1 MKKENIRSKYVKDS
15 LDEFNNISEILK
27 ENTTSAVKDLLN
39 EAVRETYAKLL
50 NESDDEDETDDDAYD
65 VEEVEDTETDA
76 IDNDDNAED
85 EVDVEE
91 TEESDTDSEND
102 SDDAEEWSDFEKYK
116 VSDDE
121 YDFSNAEDDEVV
133 KVYKLLN
140 NDDQVVVKKTD
151 DKVTVKDNETGAE
164 YIIVLDDENPVED
177 DMLLDSDDDDN
188 GVAETEIEVSYD
200 TDNDIEDEIDDDVE
214 DNVLED
220 DFEED
225 ESDDDEVNEN
235 KRMKESMI
243 FEIAL
248 NEYDSNVGYTDNYQK
263 NDVMSNPGMSEPGKN
278 VRDWDKGVPKGDAK
292 PWSGYPRKAADK
304 PFTAGKGKT
313 VEEEDELE
321 EGTNVGGFVQQN
333 STSKSHVPNSNGRSA
348 RSASKGGRR
357 IKGTVTP
364 RYSSE
369 GENDVTTESIV
380 RRANKIFTEN
390 RELKRA
396 LDQFKGVLKEAAVTN
411 VNLGQIIKLLS
422 ENATSTD
429 EKKEII
435 ARFGKEAKTVK
446 ESRNLYESISREL
459 KQKNKINISAPEV
472 ITEEKKVNE
481 TRIYKSD
488 DLLSSLD
495 LMHRL
500 CK

>member
-1 MKKENIRSKYVKDS
+1 M
-15 LDEFNNISEILK
+15 
-27 ENTTSAVKDLLN
+27 LN
-39 EAVRETYAKLL
+39 DAVRETYTKIL
-50 NESDDEDETDDDAYD
+50 NESEEDDKDEDDDAYD
-65 VEEVEDTETDA
+65 VEEVEDTE
-76 IDNDDNAED
+76 I
-85 EVDVEE
+85 
-91 TEESDTDSEND
+91 DTDDSDENETGDMDSDID
-102 SDDAEEWSDFEKYK
+102 SDDAEEWSDFDKYK

-140 NDDQVVVKKTD
+140 NDDQVVIKKTD
-151 DKVTVKDNETGAE
+151 NKVNVKDNETGAE
-164 YIIVLDDENPVED
+164 YIIVLDDDADSADSEIILDMDTDTDVDTDIDTDFD
-177 DMLLDSDDDDN
+177 DTDVDIDDTDDDVD
-188 GVAETEIEVSYD
+188 IEVSYD
-200 TDNDIEDEIDDDVE
+200 TEDDDTDDDDIEVEIDDDE

-220 DFEED
+220 DTDEDSEED
-225 ESDDDEVNEN
+225 EDNNDKTMN
-235 KRMKESMI
+235 ESMI

-292 PWSGYPRKAADK
+292 PWSGYPRKSADK

-313 VEEEDELE
+313 VEEEDDMELE
-321 EGTNVGGFVQQN
+321 EATNVGGFVQQN

-364 RYSSE
+364 RYSNRE
-369 GENDVTTESIV
+369 DDVTTESVV
-380 RRANKIFTEN
+380 RRANNIFREN
-390 RELKRA
+390 NELKRA
-396 LDQFKGVLKEAAVTN
+396 LNQFKGILKEAAVTN
-411 VNLGQIIKLLS
+411 VNLGQIIKLIS
-422 ENATSTD
+422 ENSTSSD

-435 ARFGKEAKTVK
+435 ARFGNEAKTVK

-459 KQKNKINISAPEV
+459 QNRNKINISNPEFL
-472 ITEEKKVNE
+472 TENKKVNE